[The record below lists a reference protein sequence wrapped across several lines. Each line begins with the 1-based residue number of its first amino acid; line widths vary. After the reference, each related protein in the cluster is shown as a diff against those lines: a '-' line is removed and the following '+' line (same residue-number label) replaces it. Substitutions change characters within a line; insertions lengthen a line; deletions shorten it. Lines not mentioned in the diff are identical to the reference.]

1 MQTMQAMASSSPNRQ
16 EGTNSVFINNVVG
29 SKVIKR

>member
-1 MQTMQAMASSSPNRQ
+1 MQAMASNSPNKP
-16 EGTNSVFINNVVG
+16 EGSTQVFINNVVG